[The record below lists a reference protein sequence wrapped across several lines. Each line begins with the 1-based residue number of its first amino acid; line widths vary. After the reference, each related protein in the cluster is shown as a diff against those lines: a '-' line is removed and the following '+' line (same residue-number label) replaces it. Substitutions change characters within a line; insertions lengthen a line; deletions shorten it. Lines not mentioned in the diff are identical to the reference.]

1 MIVDFADKEAEKI
14 WRGQR
19 SRKLPQEI
27 QQRALNK
34 LAMLNRSQNMKKSDL
49 HFPHPGEI
57 LKSEF
62 LDELG
67 ITQYRLAV
75 DTKIPHSRVTA
86 IIKGR
91 RAVTADT
98 ALRLARYFGNSP
110 QFWLGLQ
117 QDYDLRSLQE
127 TALLV
132 EEEVAPYGKR
142 H

>member
-1 MIVDFADKEAEKI
+1 MSFKE
-14 WRGQR
+14 
-19 SRKLPQEI
+19 
-27 QQRALNK
+27 
-34 LAMLNRSQNMKKSDL
+34 SDL

-132 EEEVAPYGKR
+132 EEEVAPYGKKN
-142 H
+142 